1 MKNFCLVAVS
11 AAICFICSIIFLT
24 SFVIPY
30 SEYYDFYLEECTIS
44 NISYPTR
51 PPTFNDTNNWSQC
64 DCGKY
69 CSSWS
74 PCIKLY
80 DSNNSNIVIKNRFH
94 FDNNE
99 ECTFHN
105 YSCPNCENLQQLEI
119 YLNDANSIYN
129 DYYNKTVSCYKDY
142 PITNIYLEKN
152 LDFIGAY
159 VLTVLIGL
167 SLLCILYNCIN

>member
-99 ECTFHN
+99 E
-105 YSCPNCENLQQLEI
+105 
-119 YLNDANSIYN
+119 YN